1 MANCEGEDSPL
12 VSGSVLSVRN
22 LQTHFFT
29 RRGVARAVDG
39 VSLTL
44 HPGETLGIVGES
56 GSGKTVTS
64 LSVLRLVPPPGRIV
78 GGEILF
84 EGRDLAALPETELRK
99 IRGRRISMVFQD
111 PMSSLNPFLTVGDQV
126 AETLR
131 IHESLPRRAAL
142 RRAAEVLDK
151 VGIPKPESC
160 LPDFPH
166 RFSGGMRQRVMIA
179 MALVSNPK
187 VLIAD
192 EPTTALD
199 VTIQAQVLDLFERIK
214 SEFQTSILL
223 ITHNLGIVAGIADR
237 VSVMYAGKVVESA
250 PTEELFR
257 NPRHPYTL
265 ALLRAVPRPGDPNQT
280 VAPIPGSPPDL
291 TRLPPGCSFHDR
303 CPLREDRCREEVPP
317 LESKENG
324 LRKESKEPR
333 EPQAP
338 QEPQEPNHLVRCWV
352 DVSER
357 SP

>member
-1 MANCEGEDSPL
+1 M
-12 VSGSVLSVRN
+12 
-22 LQTHFFT
+22 
-29 RRGVARAVDG
+29 DG

-44 HPGETLGIVGES
+44 HPGETLGVVGES

-84 EGRDLAALPETELRK
+84 DGRNLAALSETELRN
-99 IRGRRISMVFQD
+99 IRGRQISMVFQD

-126 AETLR
+126 AETLL
-131 IHESLPRRAAL
+131 IHEGLPRRDAL
-142 RRAAEVLDK
+142 RRAAEVLGK
-151 VGIPKPESC
+151 VGLPDPESC
-160 LPDFPH
+160 LSDFPH

-179 MALVSNPK
+179 MALISNPK

-223 ITHNLGIVAGIADR
+223 ITHNLGIVAGIADH
-237 VSVMYAGKVVESA
+237 VSVMYAGKIVEYA

-257 NPRHPYTL
+257 NPRHPYTR
-265 ALLRAVPRPGDPNQT
+265 ALLRAVPRPGDPSQT

-291 TRLPPGCSFHDR
+291 MHLPPGCSFYDR
-303 CPLREDRCREEVPP
+303 CPFRENRCRKEVPP
-317 LESKENG
+317 LELKEIG
-324 LRKESKEPR
+324 QSRESKEPK
-333 EPQAP
+333 EPR
-338 QEPQEPNHLVRCWV
+338 EPNHLVRCWV
-352 DVSER
+352 DVSKR